1 MDPQSPELL
10 CFDGSY
16 IDSGKF
22 YSGPDAAKHFKFLI
36 EQHGAVKAAGFIDG
50 FFRFVAGDDRHTWF
64 GADHLGSYP
73 LFYRTEPDFSW
84 SVHAGKMDTDPVPDD
99 QSLCCLLACGYVT
112 GNHTL
117 YKGVLEAEPGVVHT
131 WHHKQ
136 RKLETSS
143 PSKPANPAPPPV
155 PDFGKLDELSS
166 ALFRAESANTE
177 PLKFTLSLS
186 GGLDSRI
193 ILAQALRH
201 GIEPSAFSYGKWNT
215 PDQRIAKKICRE
227 LDIPWT
233 FHNYGDHRA
242 LINDQQ
248 RHSRFADHA
257 FSGRSIPHEQDYIS
271 GHLTPP
277 GSLILGGHSG
287 DLIAGSYLTPE
298 LALTGSEKAFT
309 DLMFYRHAQLTPV
322 TGRRFYDVVRQ
333 RLAESFAGMDT
344 SRGGIERAALRFN
357 QLNRQRRYIV
367 NSVRAYTLHD
377 IPFFL
382 PLYTKGMVDFFS
394 GLPAEEKLD
403 QKFYK
408 QFATEFLFKGDLALM
423 AEFPSTRP
431 LTAAYKPAGF
441 AERLKFRIR
450 NLDRYKLRKRLFRS
464 QATGYATPLCFMMDE
479 TTDRSISRK
488 RIADHFP
495 FLPALAAEFDDSGC
509 PVAAGH
515 IRKLQR
521 LRGSQLNINGFYV
534 LYYLG
539 MLFGGKK
546 KDDV

>member
-1 MDPQSPELL
+1 MDAQSPELL
-10 CFDGSY
+10 HFDGSF
-16 IDSGKF
+16 IESGKF
-22 YSGPDAAKHFKFLI
+22 YSGPDAAKHFNFLI
-36 EQHGAVKAAGFIDG
+36 GQHGAVNAAGVVDG

-64 GADHLGSYP
+64 GTDHLGSYP

-84 SVHAGKMDTDPVPDD
+84 SVHAGRLDAVPVPDD

-117 YKGVLEAEPGVVHT
+117 YKDVLEAEPGAVHI
-131 WHHKQ
+131 WDHQQ
-136 RKLETSS
+136 RKLATSR
-143 PSKPANPAPPPV
+143 PANPVIPTV
-155 PDFGKLDELSS
+155 PDFGNMDELSS
-166 ALFRAESANTE
+166 ALFRAETADTA

-201 GIEPSAFSYGKWNT
+201 GTELSAFSYGKWNT
-215 PDQRIAKKICRE
+215 PDQRIAKKLCGE
-227 LDIPWT
+227 FDIPWT
-233 FHNYGDHRA
+233 FHNYGDHRS

-271 GHLTPP
+271 GYLTPP

-287 DLIAGSYLTPE
+287 DLIAGSYLTPD
-298 LALTGSEKAFT
+298 LALTGSEKEVA

-322 TGRRFYDVVRQ
+322 TGRRFYGAVRQ
-333 RLAESFAGMDT
+333 RLAESFGGMDT

-357 QLNRQRRYIV
+357 HLNRQRRYIV
-367 NSVRAYTLHD
+367 NSVRAYTLHG

-382 PLYTKGMVDFFS
+382 PLYTKGMVDYFS

-408 QFATEFLFKGDLALM
+408 QFASDFLFKGELARM
-423 AEFPSTRP
+423 AEIPSTRP

-441 AERLKFRIR
+441 TERMKFRIR

-464 QATGYATPLCFMMDE
+464 QATGYSTPLYFMMDE
-479 TTDRSISRK
+479 TTDRSIFRK

-495 FLPALAAEFDDSGC
+495 FLPDLAAKFDDSGC

-515 IRKLQR
+515 IRKLQQ

-539 MLFGGKK
+539 MLFGRKNE
-546 KDDV
+546 

>member
-1 MDPQSPELL
+1 MDPQSPDLL

-16 IDSGKF
+16 IESGKF
-22 YSGPDAAKHFKFLI
+22 YSGQDAAKHFKFLI
-36 EQHGAVKAAGFIDG
+36 EQHGPVNAAGVVDG
-50 FFRFVAGDDRHTWF
+50 FYRFVAGDDRHTWF

-73 LFYRTEPDFSW
+73 LFYRMEPDFSW
-84 SVHAGKMDTDPVPDD
+84 SVHAGKMDTSPVPDD

-117 YKGVLEAEPGVVHT
+117 YKGVLEAEPGAVHT

-136 RKLETSS
+136 GKLETSRR
-143 PSKPANPAPPPV
+143 ANTATPTV
-155 PDFGKLDELSS
+155 PGFGELDELSS
-166 ALFRAESANTE
+166 ALFRAESAAKE
-177 PLKFTLSLS
+177 PLAFNLSLS

-201 GIEPSAFSYGKWNT
+201 GKNLNAFSYGKWNT
-215 PDQRIAKKICRE
+215 PDQRIAKRICQE
-227 LDIPWT
+227 FDIPWT
-233 FHNYGDHRA
+233 FHNYGDHRS
-242 LINDQQ
+242 LVDDKQ

-271 GHLTPP
+271 AHLTSP

-287 DLIAGSYLTPE
+287 DLIAGSYLTPD
-298 LALTGSEKAFT
+298 LALARSGKELT

-333 RLAESFAGMDT
+333 RLAESFGGLEAGEE
-344 SRGGIERAALRFN
+344 GIERAALRFN
-357 QLNRQRRYIV
+357 HLNRQRRYIV

-382 PLYTKGMVDFFS
+382 PLYTKGMMDFFS

-408 QFATEFLFKGDLALM
+408 QFATGFLFKGDLAPLS
-423 AEFPSTRP
+423 EITSTRP

-441 AERLKFRIR
+441 AERMKFRIR

-464 QATGYATPLCFMMDE
+464 QATGYSTPLYFMMGE
-479 TTDRSISRK
+479 TTDRLITRK
-488 RIADHFP
+488 RIGEHFP
-495 FLPALAAEFDDSGC
+495 FLPSLAAKFDGSGC
-509 PVAAGH
+509 PIAADH
-515 IRKLQR
+515 IRKLHR
-521 LRGSQLNINGFYV
+521 LRASQLNINGFYV

-539 MLFGGKK
+539 MLFGEN
-546 KDDV
+546 KDDVL